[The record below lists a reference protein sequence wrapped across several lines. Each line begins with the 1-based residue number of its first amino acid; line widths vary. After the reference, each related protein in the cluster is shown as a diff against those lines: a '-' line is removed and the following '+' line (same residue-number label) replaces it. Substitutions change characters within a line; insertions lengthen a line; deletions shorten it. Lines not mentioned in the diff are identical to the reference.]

1 MKHRVPGGV
10 SNPSS
15 SGGPRARGATARGRD
30 TSSAAGAR
38 VQRAIDS
45 PPHRV
50 GTSSPRTA
58 RHLALGRP
66 ELSLHG
72 RWLAAVLSCGP
83 GAVLSHE
90 PAAELWKIH
99 PVRHHRIEVSVL
111 PMWCV
116 RPRGIVVHHRKTL
129 APREVEC
136 RYGIPVTS
144 PLVTLIHIGTRL
156 DRRQL
161 ESAINQADKRDLVSP
176 EELRAALDD
185 LPRRP
190 GIGVLREL
198 LDRRT
203 FTLTDSELERR
214 FVPLARKAG
223 LPLPRT
229 GWYVN
234 GFKVDFYWPGLGMVV
249 ETEACATTAPPPSRR
264 ATACATRRT
273 PRQVSHGCGSRA
285 SKSGSSRTTCRGR
298 CRRGRTPSSEKP

>member
-190 GIGVLREL
+190 WHRSAPRAARQADLHPDRLRARAPLRSAGAQSRPAATQDGLVRERIQSRL
-198 LDRRT
+198 L
-203 FTLTDSELERR
+203 
-214 FVPLARKAG
+214 LARAG
-223 LPLPRT
+223 
-229 GWYVN
+229 N
-234 GFKVDFYWPGLGMVV
+234 GRRDGGL
-249 ETEACATTAPPPSRR
+249 RY
-264 ATACATRRT
+264 
-273 PRQVSHGCGSRA
+273 H
-285 SKSGSSRTTCRGR
+285 
-298 CRRGRTPSSEKP
+298 RTPSQQAGDRVRD